1 MSELWLEAE
10 GLHKSYQGP
19 HGVVRVLAGVDVR
32 LGEGQSCAITGASG
46 SGKSTL
52 LNLLGRLDRPDAGSI
67 VWGGEDVVALSDGRL
82 SRMRNLQVGFVF
94 QSHHLLGD
102 FSALENVMLPA
113 LAAGNRDGETRRR
126 AGALLEEVGLG
137 ARAGHRP
144 GELSGG
150 EQQRIA
156 VARALINRPKLILA
170 DEPGGNLD
178 GARADQLHD
187 LLLRLVETERA
198 ALLVVTHD
206 PRLAERAD
214 HWFELRD
221 GCLHGRGPESGGPN

>member
-1 MSELWLEAE
+1 
-10 GLHKSYQGP
+10 
-19 HGVVRVLAGVDVR
+19 
-32 LGEGQSCAITGASG
+32 
-46 SGKSTL
+46 L
-52 LNLLGRLDRPDAGSI
+52 LNLLGCLDRPDAGSI

-82 SRMRNLQVGFVF
+82 SRLRNLQVGFVF

-113 LAAGNRDGETRRR
+113 QAAGMREAETKRR
-126 AGALLEEVGLG
+126 AGALLEEVGLS

-178 GARADQLHD
+178 APRADQLHD
-187 LLLRLVETERA
+187 LLLRLVATERT

-206 PRLAERAD
+206 PRLAGRAD

-221 GCLHGRGPESGGPN
+221 GCLHRRGGEGGGPDCGT